1 MNKQSNNNSL
11 NGLSNMKSATRFFF
25 LEQFSDARG
34 IMDKDKAASFFCVT
48 RRTVNNWL
56 RTGCPTWVDNYVA
69 LYKRSIPDT
78 KEWRGFSFSHDGS
91 RLLTPYSNQSY
102 SPSDL
107 LRHFYEKQFSALT
120 RVERD
125 KLAEQLAAIRSE
137 EEAEAIREELDYIAQ
152 TLDKLKNSPILAPA
166 GKINQPVKK

>member
-1 MNKQSNNNSL
+1 MKTTTRYWF
-11 NGLSNMKSATRFFF
+11 LSN
-25 LEQFSDARG
+25 FSNEIGG
-34 IMDKDKAASFFCVT
+34 INFEEAAKFCCVSP
-48 RRTVNNWL
+48 RTVRHWWQH
-56 RTGCPTWVDNYVA
+56 GCPPWIDRMA
-69 LYKRSIPDT
+69 EISKRMIPET

-125 KLAEQLAAIRSE
+125 KLAEQLAAVRSE
-137 EEAEAIREELDYIAQ
+137 EEAEAIRTELDYIVCRHYRTFLGVFMCIWRQ
-152 TLDKLKNSPILAPA
+152 YIYECVMILV
-166 GKINQPVKK
+166 KQPLCIY

>member
-1 MNKQSNNNSL
+1 MKTPTRYWF
-11 NGLSNMKSATRFFF
+11 LSN
-25 LEQFSDARG
+25 FSNG
-34 IMDKDKAASFFCVT
+34 IGGINFEEAANFCCVSP
-48 RRTVNNWL
+48 RTVRHWWQH
-56 RTGCPTWVDNYVA
+56 GCPPWIDRMA
-69 LYKRSIPDT
+69 EISKRMIPET

-125 KLAEQLAAIRSE
+125 KLAEQLAAVRSD
-137 EEAEAIREELDYIAQ
+137 EEAEAIRTELDYIAK
-152 TLDKLKNSPILAPA
+152 TLEKLKDSPILAPA
-166 GKINQPVKK
+166 GRFNQVVKK